1 MKRLLLFIVKKMDY
15 VPLKSHAWRDYQ
27 QRLADSEAR
36 EKSLRAQIEQG
47 PEPGRHPSAERAD
60 MLVKALERQR
70 DELTSQLAACRA
82 DLARADS
89 SGRIAALEAEN
100 RQLRQ
105 RLHDLEAYL
114 KHTRGEGARYYL

>member
-1 MKRLLLFIVKKMDY
+1 
-15 VPLKSHAWRDYQ
+15 
-27 QRLADSEAR
+27 
-36 EKSLRAQIEQG
+36 
-47 PEPGRHPSAERAD
+47 

-70 DELTSQLAACRA
+70 DELTAQLAACRD
-82 DLARADS
+82 DLARADG

-100 RQLRQ
+100 RRLRQ